1 VRKVWSVGITLA
13 VAGHLEISIES
24 LAGVRKTGE
33 LEGPVLW
40 ASVTL
45 VRSVKVR

>member
-1 VRKVWSVGITLA
+1 MWSVGITLA
-13 VAGHLEISIES
+13 VAGLSEISIES
-24 LAGVRKTGE
+24 LVGVRKTGE

-45 VRSVKVR
+45 AAA